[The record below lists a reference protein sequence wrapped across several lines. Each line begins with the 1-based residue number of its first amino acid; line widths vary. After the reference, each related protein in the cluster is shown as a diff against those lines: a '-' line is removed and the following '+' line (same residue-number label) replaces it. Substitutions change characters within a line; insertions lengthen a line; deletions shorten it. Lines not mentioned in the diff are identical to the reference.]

1 MPIRI
6 YNTLTRKKD
15 ELKPVE
21 PGKVK
26 IYLCGPTV
34 YMESHIGH
42 AVGPVV
48 FDTLK
53 RYLEYR
59 GYKVT
64 LVINITDVDD
74 KIIRR
79 ASEQNIPPDQ
89 LAESVTR
96 DYMENIRRLAVDS
109 VDYFPRVTD
118 HIPDI
123 VSFIERLMKKGYA
136 YSVNGDVYFSVA
148 KKADYGKL
156 SRRSPDEL
164 LAGARVEVD
173 PRKKDP
179 MDFALWK
186 SSKEGEPSWESP
198 WGRGRP
204 GWHIECSVMSTRY
217 LGETFDIH
225 GGGVDLVFPHHENE
239 IAQAEAAT
247 GKPFASIWMHN
258 GLMTIRREKMSK
270 SLGNLVL
277 IRDLFEKYSY
287 SSEVIRLFLLSTH
300 YRSPIDFSLEGLD
313 ETRRALDGFHRFFQ
327 RVERI
332 SGQSLE
338 EASSLQ
344 GLPASVFANLL
355 SSRRLEFLEA
365 MDDDFN
371 TARAMGVL
379 FRLLSD
385 ANAYIDANRLEGSG
399 GTGQASKEIAAA
411 AGLIRELGSIFGL
424 FRELP
429 GGMGDLSGREIEL
442 VELLVKLRQEARDRK
457 DFTQADRIRNELAR
471 IGVRLEDRPGGTT
484 WRKV

>member
-148 KKADYGKL
+148 RKADYGKL

-313 ETRRALDGFHRFFQ
+313 ETRRALDGFYRFFQ

-399 GTGQASKEIAAA
+399 GTGQANKEIAAA

-457 DFTQADRIRNELAR
+457 DFAQADRIRNELAR